1 MKSSLFSLAS
11 AALVAGH
18 GQVFNITVNDKLYEA
33 WSAYTD
39 PHLDPPPVRYTR
51 AHSDQ
56 GFVPDFTTPDI
67 TYVFSGLNDR
77 RLLET

>member
-1 MKSSLFSLAS
+1 MMVGIRSALLALAS
-11 AALVAGH
+11 AALVADH
-18 GQVFNITVNDKLYEA
+18 GQPENITVNGATYKT

-67 TYVFSGLNDR
+67 TQVFPVTCKN
-77 RLLET
+77 